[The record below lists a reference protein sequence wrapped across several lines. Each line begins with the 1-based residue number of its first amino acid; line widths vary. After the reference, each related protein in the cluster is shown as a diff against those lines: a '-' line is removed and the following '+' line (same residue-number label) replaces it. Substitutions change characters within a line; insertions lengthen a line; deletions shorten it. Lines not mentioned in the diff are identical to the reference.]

1 MTSSKPAPPPGPP
14 PTKLE
19 AKGKGNVNGM
29 GLDLD
34 DDYDFD
40 DEHDPYNRGGVPAG
54 HDIGICEHCSND
66 GPYIYWVQAQ
76 LCCIRC
82 KLNTCDTCGQ
92 WLGVLKGQPD
102 PGRFERGPW
111 MCWICQGLWAH
122 ELIGSFATMALQDQE
137 KGKPKGMG
145 KASGISVSDDGK
157 GCPGISL
164 ADAKGKGKDPGERWM
179 TRVNWG
185 PRCEPAD
192 ADYVRQCRRTGSEP
206 EGRKGTGYDSGKGK
220 GPEDGD
226 RSSNVPPYVESPHSR
241 CGEPREDLEE
251 RLRDLSPEDDNNVDF
266 SITYP
271 RYRDPD
277 LDYTN
282 PSWKT
287 S

>member
-1 MTSSKPAPPPGPP
+1 LAASGATAAWSEENARSTPASK
-14 PTKLE
+14 
-19 AKGKGNVNGM
+19 N
-29 GLDLD
+29 
-34 DDYDFD
+34 
-40 DEHDPYNRGGVPAG
+40 GVPAG

-66 GPYIYWVQAQ
+66 GHWVQAQ

-82 KLNTCDTCGQ
+82 KLMTCDTCGQ

-137 KGKPKGMG
+137 KGKSKGKG

-164 ADAKGKGKDPGERWM
+164 AHAKGKGKDPGERWM
-179 TRVNWG
+179 TRVNRG

-192 ADYVRQCRRTGSEP
+192 ADYFRECRRKWSELEGS
-206 EGRKGTGYDSGKGK
+206 KGTGYDSGKGK

-226 RSSNVPPYVESPHSR
+226 GSSNVPPYAGQQPAAPLCRPQQHPVSGQQSVAVRAAQPVVVRADQPVAVRAAQPVEVRLLYQASSASASQL
-241 CGEPREDLEE
+241 GE
-251 RLRDLSPEDDNNVDF
+251 
-266 SITYP
+266 
-271 RYRDPD
+271 
-277 LDYTN
+277 LD
-282 PSWKT
+282 
-287 S
+287 